1 MQRDG
6 LCQDGSMI
14 NSVYERPEVLSSLK
28 KVFKEQ
34 GSVQME
40 VFLELKTYDEI
51 VKEIKTAYMKKVN
64 VPLEGSYSYALF
76 QKREI
81 TKAVDSWISTLI
93 EKPVKSKQTIFS
105 FRHKDY
111 TICSDE
117 HDEKKGIMVFLE
129 ATKVWGENWGGC
141 TSFIK
146 NNEEMFRI
154 VPVANTLTLVNIKE
168 KMKKF
173 VKYVNYH
180 ADRARREYVEFF
192 YEI

>member
-1 MQRDG
+1 MQKDG
-6 LCQDGSMI
+6 LCLGGSMI
-14 NSVYERPEVLSSLK
+14 NNIYERPEVLSSLK

-40 VFLELKTYDEI
+40 VFLEPKIYDEV
-51 VKEIKTAYMKKVN
+51 VKGIKKAYMKKVN
-64 VPLEGSYSYALF
+64 VPLEGLYFQAPF
-76 QKREI
+76 QKKEI
-81 TKAVDSWISTLI
+81 TKAIDGWISALM
-93 EKPVKSKQTIFS
+93 EKPVKSEQTIFS

-117 HDEKKGIMVFLE
+117 HDEKKGLMAFLE
-129 ATKVWGENWGGC
+129 VTKVWGENWGGY

-146 NNEEMFRI
+146 NNEEVFRI
-154 VPVANTLTLVNIKE
+154 VPVANTLTLVSVGE

-180 ADRARREYVEFF
+180 AGKTKREYIKFF